1 MAETEQGTFAVIGDS
16 GGIGEAIRNQ
26 LLEAGHHVIGVSRKG
41 VSEQR
46 SGYQSLVFDAVAHP
60 CDLSNFA
67 DQLDGLVYCPGTIRL
82 KPLKGVNREH
92 AFEDF
97 EVNAWG
103 AVQTLQANAAL
114 LQKAPNA
121 SVVLFSTVAVQTGM
135 PYHTSIAMA
144 KGAVEGLT
152 RTLAAEWS
160 PAIRVNCIAPSL
172 TDTPLAAPMLSSDA
186 KREAAA
192 DRHPLKAVGSAD
204 GLASLATWLLAGS
217 SDFVTGQ
224 VYTADGGMGSIRK

>member
-1 MAETEQGTFAVIGDS
+1 MQGTERGTFAVIGDS

-26 LLEAGHHVIGVSRKG
+26 LLEAGHTVIGVSRKG
-41 VSEQR
+41 VSEPR
-46 SGYQSLVFDAVAHP
+46 TGYQSLVFDAVAHP

-67 DQLDGLVYCPGTIRL
+67 EKLDGLVYCPGTIRL
-82 KPLKGVNREH
+82 KPLKGVKREH

-114 LQKAPNA
+114 LQKSERA

-160 PAIRVNCIAPSL
+160 PAIRVNAIAPSL

-186 KREAAA
+186 KKEAAA
-192 DRHPLKAVGSAD
+192 QRHPLQSVGTAN
-204 GLASLATWLLAGS
+204 GVASLATWLLSGA

-224 VYTADGGMGSIRK
+224 IYAADGGMGSIRK

>member
-82 KPLKGVNREH
+82 KPLKGVKREY

-114 LQKAPNA
+114 LQKPPNA

-192 DRHPLKAVGSAD
+192 ERHPLKAVGSAD
-204 GLASLATWLLAGS
+204 GVASLATWLLAGG